1 MQSLTLHSQIG
12 ADGILHLDIPVSVFH
27 QKVEVML
34 TVKPVHIV
42 KPFPMTHLK
51 DGLGCVKYQGKTKS
65 LAEMEQGILNAARQ
79 QWFNEEKI

>member
-1 MQSLTLHSQIG
+1 MQNITLHSHVG

-34 TVKPVHIV
+34 TVKPIPVV
-42 KPFPMTHLK
+42 KPFPMTRLE

-65 LAEMEQGILNAARQ
+65 LAEMEQGILKAARQ